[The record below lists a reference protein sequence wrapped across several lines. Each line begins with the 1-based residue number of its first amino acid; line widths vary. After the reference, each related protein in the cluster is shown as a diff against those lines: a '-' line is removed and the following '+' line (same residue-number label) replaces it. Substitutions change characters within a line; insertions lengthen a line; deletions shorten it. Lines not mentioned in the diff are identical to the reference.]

1 MAQTITKKLI
11 QITIFLTMVSGW
23 LFAQDKVELRQDT
36 PAGVYVLTK
45 DGTIPS
51 PDPCANCLG
60 INPIVVD
67 PVTGVMTITYSNGT
81 KYVSPPLKG
90 PKGDQGI
97 QGPIGLTGPA
107 GPQGPQGIQ
116 GIQGPAGVCPS
127 CPPSTGGTLPSGWVN
142 ATLYG
147 AKGDGVTDDS
157 NALQAA
163 ANEVTRVDGVL
174 IIPPAQNFYK
184 ITRTITF
191 GSSAD
196 NQYYIKVI
204 MSGAPGRG
212 IIYMGPSGSSA
223 LRFYG
228 MKGGSSLTG
237 LQVKIANGITNTAA
251 IDISTSGT
259 SNSTSG
265 FSTYNCTVELGN
277 GTGNIGFRLGKNEI
291 VNGDISQ
298 VDFHNTCVWG
308 GATQN
313 SWTYVTGQYG
323 FDISDG
329 NTCQLQWF
337 GGGIAFTERA
347 FNFNQVSSVYLFG
360 VGGSQNKVDIY
371 SKYSTVVKII
381 GSRWESGRQHF
392 VQEGGGFPVVTEQG
406 STVSDYRPENGRLY
420 EMKTVSSLTLE
431 SVKVEQM
438 TIGNQMIWLGQNGN
452 PNGYLSVRGGAFQC
466 NANEFF
472 TAENGNTKWTLDI
485 KGVGKMDGTVNVIGQ
500 FPAR

>member
-1 MAQTITKKLI
+1 MKNLLLIICLFIPFIITAQQYDTIRYDSVNLI
-11 QITIFLTMVSGW
+11 VLVPKGT
-23 LFAQDKVELRQDT
+23 T
-36 PAGVYVLTK
+36 PPTTPCVTCPPGK
-45 DGTIPS
+45 DGR
-51 PDPCANCLG
+51 G
-60 INPIVVD
+60 IVSTVVD
-67 PVTGVMTITYSNGT
+67 PTTGIMTITYTDGT
-81 KYVSPPLKG
+81 KYISSSLKG
-90 PKGDQGI
+90 PKGD
-97 QGPIGLTGPA
+97 PGLP
-107 GPQGPQGIQ
+107 
-116 GIQGPAGVCPS
+116 GVCPS
-127 CPPSTGGTLPSGWVN
+127 CPTTGGSMPRGWVDV
-142 ATLYG
+142 TSYG

-157 NALQAA
+157 NAFQAA
-163 ANEVTRVDGVL
+163 ANQVTSMDGVL
-174 IIPPAQNFYK
+174 IIPPAPNFYK

-191 GSSAD
+191 GSTAD

-212 IIYMGPSGSSA
+212 IIYMGPSNSSA
-223 LRFYG
+223 IRFFG

-251 IDISTSGT
+251 VDISTSGS

-265 FSTYNCTVELGN
+265 ISTYNCTAELGN

-298 VDFHNTCVWG
+298 IDFHNTTIWG

-313 SWTYVTGQYG
+313 SWTYISGQYG

-337 GGGIAFTERA
+337 GGGIAFCERA
-347 FNFNQVSSVYLFG
+347 YNFNQVSGVYMFG

-371 SKYSTVVKII
+371 SKYPTAVKII

-392 VQEGGGFPVVTEQG
+392 VQEGGGFPVVSEEG
-406 STVSDYRPENGRLY
+406 STISDYRPENGRLY

-431 SVKVEQM
+431 SVKFEQE
-438 TIGNQMIWLGQNGN
+438 TLGSQMIWLGASGGTNGF
-452 PNGYLSVRGGAFQC
+452 LSVKGGAFE
-466 NANEFF
+466 NSANEFF

-485 KGVGKMDGTVNVIGQ
+485 KGVGKMNSTVNVISQ
-500 FPAR
+500 FPNR